1 MILNY
6 LVISMTKIYVT
17 NKFHFDAKLHKT
29 FILEA
34 YRKKF
39 CSKNRMFKE
48 CCVPLSILMDKE
60 QPLGTKMTIDMY
72 LLSRVHN
79 TLAFMLW
86 YNQCP
91 LQCVYSMIL
100 YISLDP
106 NIFFLRRIFNII
118 VYCIILRNRYYFTF
132 LISKY
137 QQSHT
142 IMSFHAISLLS

>member
-1 MILNY
+1 M
-6 LVISMTKIYVT
+6 T
-17 NKFHFDAKLHKT
+17 NKFHFDAKRHKT

-34 YRKKF
+34 YRKSFVPKIV
-39 CSKNRMFKE
+39 FKK
-48 CCVPLSILMDKE
+48 CNVPLSILMDKE
-60 QPLGTKMTIDMY
+60 QPLGTKMTVDMY

-86 YNQCP
+86 YYQCP

-142 IMSFHAISLLS
+142 ILSFLAVSLLS

>member
-1 MILNY
+1 MLNFIKHLY
-6 LVISMTKIYVT
+6 L
-17 NKFHFDAKLHKT
+17 KLTGKS
-29 FILEA
+29 FVP
-34 YRKKF
+34 
-39 CSKNRMFKE
+39 KNRMFKE
-48 CCVPLSILMDKE
+48 CCAPLSILMDKE
-60 QPLGTKMTIDMY
+60 QPLGTKMTIDIY

-79 TLAFMLW
+79 TLPFMLW

-91 LQCVYSMIL
+91 LQYVYSMIL

-142 IMSFHAISLLS
+142 ILSFLAVSLLS